1 MDKFARKKLSK
12 MMSYILRHRPD
23 EFGLVLDE
31 EGFVS
36 LKELHRAIVEEEGWS
51 FVRMPYLQE
60 VVNTCDKQRFEI
72 KEGKI
77 RAYYGHSVPIK
88 ITYEPIEPPK
98 TLFHGT
104 RRKTYPVILEKG
116 LKPMG
121 RQYVHLTTQKELALR
136 IGRRRDPEPVLLE
149 VQAKRAYED
158 GIIFYRANELI
169 YLVDYLSTEYIVGPS
184 LKKLNIERP
193 KERKTKEVRELPG
206 SFFLDLTKEPFKYKR
221 KKGWKREA
229 KKLRQKRSI
238 FPGFHK

>member
-1 MDKFARKKLSK
+1 MDKFTRKKLSK
-12 MMSYILRHRPD
+12 LMSYILRHRPD

-98 TLFHGT
+98 ILFHGT

-206 SFFLDLTKEPFKYKR
+206 SFFLDLTKEPFKHKR
-221 KKGWKREA
+221 KKGWKRDA

>member
-1 MDKFARKKLSK
+1 MDKFTRKKLSK
-12 MMSYILRHRPD
+12 LMSYILRHRPD

-72 KEGKI
+72 REGKI

-88 ITYEPIEPPK
+88 ITYEPTEPPK
-98 TLFHGT
+98 ILFHGT
-104 RRKTYPVILEKG
+104 RRKTYPIILGEG

-136 IGRRRDPEPVLLE
+136 MGRRRDPEPVLLE
-149 VQAKRAYED
+149 IQAKRAYED
-158 GIIFYRANELI
+158 GIVFYRANELI
-169 YLVDYLSTEYIVGPS
+169 YLVDYVSTEYIVGPS

-193 KERKTKEVRELPG
+193 KEKKTKEVRELPG

-221 KKGWKREA
+221 KKSWKREA
-229 KKLRQKRSI
+229 RKLRQKRR
-238 FPGFHK
+238 F